1 MIDRDCRLSVR
12 RQCKLLNIHRSLVYY
27 PSCGESA
34 ENLALMELLDR
45 KHLEDPS
52 AGVRRMSAYVQVI
65 TGKSANMK
73 RVRRLMRK
81 MGIEAVYPR
90 PRTTI
95 PGGASGVFPYLLKG
109 LDINAANQVWSMD
122 ITYIPM
128 RRGFMY
134 LFAVIDWYS
143 RKILS
148 WELSNTLD
156 VDFCLSGLRRAVVIY
171 GAPEIINTD
180 QGCQFTSS
188 SWRDYIQK
196 ETTSLISMDG
206 RGRWVDNVMIER
218 FWRTIKYEDI
228 YLKSYEN
235 PLELERGIGQFVD
248 RYNADRPHQSLN
260 NRVPDTVYWSAMKKA
275 A

>member
-1 MIDRDCRLSVR
+1 MVDSDCQLSVR

-27 PSCGESA
+27 EPVGESL
-34 ENLALMELLDR
+34 ENLGLMEEIDRQHLD
-45 KHLEDPS
+45 DPS
-52 AGVRRMSAYVQVI
+52 AGVRRMSLYLSRK
-65 TGKSANMK
+65 TGETICEK

-90 PRTTI
+90 KRTTI
-95 PGGASGVFPYLLKG
+95 PGGPSGVAPYLLR
-109 LDINAANQVWSMD
+109 DMTIDHANQVWSMD

-143 RKILS
+143 RKVMS

-156 VDFCLSGLRRAVVIY
+156 TDFCLKGLRRAVAEY
-171 GAPEIINTD
+171 GHPEIVNTD
-180 QGCQFTSS
+180 QGCQFTSND
-188 SWRDYIQK
+188 WGNYLKGENIRQ
-196 ETTSLISMDG
+196 SMDG

-228 YLKSYEN
+228 YLQSYEN
-235 PLELERGIGQFVD
+235 PLELEKGIGRFVE
-248 RYNADRPHQSLN
+248 RYNSDRPHQSLGGHS
-260 NRVPDTVYWSAMKKA
+260 PDAVYSGGMSLA